1 MKPLFNFWLPTKGE
15 ESVVTTIE
23 SVQKQTYENCKMTI
37 GTDTEEGHES
47 IEKILK
53 NINYSLIIN

>member
-23 SVQKQTYENCKMTI
+23 SVQKQTV
-37 GTDTEEGHES
+37 D
-47 IEKILK
+47 L
-53 NINYSLIIN
+53 